1 MKVAD
6 GSGPPSTGSSAA
18 RPGEG
23 SRPASGAGEPPD
35 VAAEETAIDQFNA
48 LNQDFPVAAQPARE
62 ARLEAVAT
70 RPSALRQFRA
80 LAWKRNLY
88 ARRDTRSV
96 CCILLVPGVLVL
108 FGVSTMSAF
117 FQKAIDLPGL
127 TIAATAFNKNLPPQ
141 ERNVVPV
148 FEPGGISSGGMAILD
163 AAKGVGW
170 QPQVLKNT
178 SQAEL
183 FAEDE

>member
-1 MKVAD
+1 MPAGRAQTFSVSVTKLEEVFMKVAD

-18 RPGEG
+18 RPGEVPG
-23 SRPASGAGEPPD
+23 ASGAGEPPD

-96 CCILLVPGVLVL
+96 
-108 FGVSTMSAF
+108 S
-117 FQKAIDLPGL
+117 
-127 TIAATAFNKNLPPQ
+127 
-141 ERNVVPV
+141 
-148 FEPGGISSGGMAILD
+148 
-163 AAKGVGW
+163 
-170 QPQVLKNT
+170 
-178 SQAEL
+178 
-183 FAEDE
+183 

>member
-70 RPSALRQFRA
+70 RPTALRQFKS

-108 FGVSTMSAF
+108 FGISTMSAF
-117 FQKAIDLPGL
+117 FQKAVDLPGL
-127 TIAATAFNKNLPPQ
+127 TLSATHFNRALPAD
-141 ERNVVPV
+141 ERNVVP
-148 FEPGGISSGGMAILD
+148 FAELGGISKSGTALLH
-163 AAKGVGW
+163 AAPGAGW
-170 QPQVLKNT
+170 RPQVLANT
-178 SQAEL
+178 SDA
-183 FAEDE
+183 APGVS